1 MSEAVVVTGL
11 GAVCPLGTGARE
23 VWASLLAERSGVRAL
38 LDDDERRER
47 GVDPSP
53 PAAAP
58 GTVAGWVRGFRPR
71 EHVGSSHL
79 RRMDWCSRMLV
90 AAVRQAFADAGL
102 LPLDPELAPR
112 AALVVGSAYGNQRET
127 EQYLGR
133 ILDSGLGAA
142 QPMLFPNLVL
152 NAGAGYAAIEL
163 DVQGP
168 NLCVAQHEAS
178 GEAALVTALELLRA
192 GACDVV
198 CAAGVDETSRVVLD
212 ALADVRLLHRDALPT
227 DRQRRAPA
235 HRDGGE
241 GFVPGEGAAAL
252 VLESATRAEARAAR
266 PYARLAAARVGSVPA
281 PAYAYPRDPE
291 AAARR
296 LLELA
301 RVPGAPID
309 GLVAGASGVGARD
322 RIEAAV
328 LRLLGEPGAA
338 PPGCLPFKRLVGDFA
353 SAGALAAVLAA
364 LALEAR
370 LLPGGPPFAG
380 LPGAAAR
387 VEPQRLLI
395 AGLARGGVLAPVVL
409 ERAAP

>member
-1 MSEAVVVTGL
+1 MSEAIVVTGL

-23 VWASLLAERSGVRAL
+23 VWDALLADRSGVRAL
-38 LDDDERRER
+38 SDDDERRER

-58 GTVAGWVRGFRPR
+58 GAVAGWVRGFRPR
-71 EHVGSSHL
+71 EHVSSSHL

-127 EQYLGR
+127 EQYLSR

-178 GEAALVTALELLRA
+178 GEAALATALELLRA

-198 CAAGVDETSRVVLD
+198 CAAGVDELSRVVLD
-212 ALADVRLLHRDALPT
+212 VLADLRLLHRDALPAE
-227 DRQRRAPA
+227 RRNRAPA
-235 HRDGGE
+235 RGDRGE
-241 GFVPGEGAAAL
+241 GLVPGEGAAAL
-252 VLESATRAEARAAR
+252 VLERAARAEARARR

-281 PAYAYPRDPE
+281 PAYGYPRDAE

-301 RVPGAPID
+301 DAPSID
-309 GLVAGASGVGARD
+309 GLVAGVSGIGARD

-328 LRLLGEPGAA
+328 LRLLGEPAGS
-338 PPGCLPFKRLVGDFA
+338 PPGCLAFKRLVGDFA
-353 SAGALAAVLAA
+353 AAGALAAVLAS
-364 LALEAR
+364 LALDAG

-387 VEPQRLLI
+387 AEPRRLLI
-395 AGLARGGVLAPVVL
+395 PGLARGGVLAPVVL
-409 ERAAP
+409 ERATA